1 MEYYVWFLA
10 TRTIT
15 ERKRFL
21 SLSFKNIAKINS
33 ETFNET
39 EETFVIHEMGRDGFR
54 YSPVK

>member
-1 MEYYVWFLA
+1 MEYCVWFLA

-21 SLSFKNIAKINS
+21 SLSFMNLAKKNS

-39 EETFVIHEMGRDGFR
+39 GETFVIHEMGKVVLDT
-54 YSPVK
+54 PV